1 MNENIGEQILAKRKE
16 RGLTQGEVAARC
28 GVSVQ
33 AVSKWERGLAKPSE
47 AILVQLVDFL
57 GLAVEYPAEKQ
68 KEEKVSWFNRF
79 ITDVFRELPRIISV
93 AVIIAGIICFSLRFI
108 SAETAFYL
116 CTLSSVAFLLITIL
130 KQG

>member
-16 RGLTQGEVAARC
+16 LGLTQGEVAARC

-57 GLAVEYPAEKQ
+57 GLEVEYPAAKQ
-68 KEEKVSWFNRF
+68 KEEKINWFNRF

-93 AVIIAGIICFSLRFI
+93 AMIIAGIICLSLKFI

-116 CTLSSVAFLLITIL
+116 CTLSSVAFLLIAIL